1 MSLGGHRSG
10 ERRASNPY
18 HYQLKGTLEAGR
30 SVVSQYALREGIY
43 TYVMNMLEEHECD
56 EYARGTR
63 YLPPSIFSE
72 SECSETNIN
81 LGLYAQIR
89 KRQSKTQPIGTLSL
103 AI

>member
-30 SVVSQYALREGIY
+30 SVVSQYALREWIY

-63 YLPPSIFSE
+63 YLPLSNSE
-72 SECSETNIN
+72 KVNAVKQTLN
-81 LGLYAQIR
+81 LAYMP
-89 KRQSKTQPIGTLSL
+89 K
-103 AI
+103 

>member
-30 SVVSQYALREGIY
+30 SVVSQYALREWIY
-43 TYVMNMLEEHECD
+43 TYVMNMLEEHERD

-63 YLPPSIFSE
+63 YLPPS
-72 SECSETNIN
+72 NI
-81 LGLYAQIR
+81 LR
-89 KRQSKTQPIGTLSL
+89 K
-103 AI
+103 